1 MCARKSMSW
10 KCGRTIWKQQDDQGT
25 GPEYGMHVAVVVQN
39 PAYRTMQLSAAGY
52 NRHILIAAV
61 TLALLFMLADVAVGV
76 WVAMQGSGHGQ
87 SWWSAIVAEL
97 TAPAVH
103 QIWTRALVAGLFV
116 LFAVYVLYERR
127 RICLQLHYQA
137 NHDTLTGLPNRKAF
151 LEQLDS
157 EVARAHRNNL
167 KFALLFIN
175 LDHFK
180 TVNETLGHDDGDC
193 LLLVAAQRLCFVP
206 RQSDM
211 LARIGGDEFVLLA
224 RDVHDPVA
232 IPAVAQRLLET
243 LSMPWD
249 INGHPLQ
256 VTASIGITVFP
267 DDGADAQTLLRH
279 VDIAT
284 HHAKARGRNCYQFY
298 AHEMNE
304 RAVARV
310 HLESHLR
317 LALERDEFELHY
329 QPQVDLNTF
338 RVVGAEALI
347 RWRDA
352 QGNPIPPMQFI
363 PLAEET
369 GLIVPIGEWVL
380 RTACAQAVAWQ
391 KLGLPPLCIAVNVSG
406 RQLRQDDF
414 VSVVRSALRDTGLE
428 PRWLE
433 IEITESLL
441 MENLEESIGK
451 LKELRALGV
460 QVAIDDFGTG
470 YSSMNYLHRLP
481 IDRLKID
488 RSFIQNITQNG
499 DDPVVARAIIA
510 LGHALGLSIVGE
522 GVETEV
528 QSGFLRDQLCQTVQ
542 GFLYSRPLSVGQFEA
557 HLVNPPVHTQSKDIR
572 PALH

>member
-1 MCARKSMSW
+1 MAYLLQIVLKIWRPSM
-10 KCGRTIWKQQDDQGT
+10 QAFLT
-25 GPEYGMHVAVVVQN
+25 GK
-39 PAYRTMQLSAAGY
+39 
-52 NRHILIAAV
+52 NRHLLAIAV
-61 TLALLFMLADVAVGV
+61 SLALLFTLADVAVHV
-76 WVAMQGSGHGQ
+76 WLDVSGAVTARP
-87 SWWSAIVAEL
+87 WWSVVLVEL
-97 TAPAVH
+97 TAPGAH
-103 QIWTRALVAGLFV
+103 ELWTRMLGGGLFV
-116 LFAVYVLYERR
+116 LFVAYVLYERR
-127 RICLQLHYQA
+127 RSGLQLHYQA
-137 NHDTLTGLPNRKAF
+137 NHDALTGLPNRKAF

-157 EVARAHRNNL
+157 EVARAHRNHQ

-175 LDHFK
+175 LDNFK
-180 TVNETLGHDDGDC
+180 AVNDTLGHEDGDC

-224 RDVHDPVA
+224 RDVQDPVA
-232 IPAVAQRLLET
+232 ISAVAQRLLEA

-249 INGHPLQ
+249 INGHPLH

-267 DDGADAQTLLRH
+267 GDGADAQTLLRH

-284 HHAKARGRNCYQFY
+284 HHAKGRGRNCYQFY
-298 AHEMNE
+298 APEMNE

-310 HLESHLR
+310 HLESRLR
-317 LALERDEFELHY
+317 QALERGEFELHY

-338 RVVGAEALI
+338 RVIGAEALI

-352 QGNPIPPMQFI
+352 QGNPIAPMQFI

-391 KLGLPPLCIAVNVSG
+391 RLGLPPLCMGVNVSG

-414 VSVVRSALRDTGLE
+414 VSVVRAALRDTGLE

-433 IEITESLL
+433 LEITESLL
-441 MENLEESIGK
+441 MEKLEESIGK

-510 LGHALGLSIVGE
+510 LGHALGLSIVAE

-542 GFLYSRPLSVGQFEA
+542 GFLYSRPLTVGQFEA
-557 HLVNPPVHTQSKDIR
+557 HLANPPAHTQVKDIR

>member
-1 MCARKSMSW
+1 MRLGPKNQELGT
-10 KCGRTIWKQQDDQGT
+10 CGIDSGT
-25 GPEYGMHVAVVVQN
+25 GSPVACLLQIVLKTWHPGMHAS
-39 PAYRTMQLSAAGY
+39 PSGT

-61 TLALLFMLADVAVGV
+61 TLALVFMLADVAVHAWLDV
-76 WVAMQGSGHGQ
+76 SGAGTERP
-87 SWWSAIVAEL
+87 WWSVLHMEL
-97 TAPAVH
+97 TAPSAGAM
-103 QIWTRALVAGLFV
+103 WTRMLVAGLFI
-116 LFAVYVLYERR
+116 LFVAYVLYERR
-127 RICLQLHYQA
+127 RTDLELHYQA
-137 NHDTLTGLPNRKAF
+137 NHDALTGLPNRKAF

-157 EVARAHRNNL
+157 EVARASRNHQ

-180 TVNETLGHDDGDC
+180 VVNDTLGHDDGDC
-193 LLLVAAQRLCFVP
+193 LLLVAAQHLSFVP
-206 RQSDM
+206 RQSDL

-232 IPAVAQRLLET
+232 ISAVAQRLLET
-243 LSMPWD
+243 MSMPWD

-256 VTASIGITVFP
+256 VTASVGITVFP

-284 HHAKARGRNCYQFY
+284 HHAKAKGRNRYQFY

-310 HLESHLR
+310 HLESRLR
-317 LALERDEFELHY
+317 QALEHDEFELHY
-329 QPQVDLNTF
+329 QPQVDLSTY
-338 RVVGAEALI
+338 RVIGAEALI

-369 GLIVPIGEWVL
+369 GLIIPIGEWVL

-391 KLGLPPLCIAVNVSG
+391 KLGLPPLCIGVNVSG

-414 VSVVRSALRDTGLE
+414 VAVVHAALRDTGLE

-451 LKELRALGV
+451 LKELRTLGV
-460 QVAIDDFGTG
+460 QIAIDDFGTG

-488 RSFIQNITQNG
+488 RSFIQGITQTG

-510 LGHALGLSIVGE
+510 LGHALGLSIVAE
-522 GVETEV
+522 GVETEM
-528 QSGFLRDQLCQTVQ
+528 QSGFLRDQHCQTVQ
-542 GFLYSRPLSVGQFEA
+542 GFLYSRPLSVGQFET
-557 HLVNPPVHTQSKDIR
+557 HLADRPVHTSVEDIR

>member
-1 MCARKSMSW
+1 M
-10 KCGRTIWKQQDDQGT
+10 
-25 GPEYGMHVAVVVQN
+25 
-39 PAYRTMQLSAAGY
+39 MQTFSSGK
-52 NRHILIAAV
+52 NHHIFIAAI
-61 TLALLFMLADVAVGV
+61 TLALLFLLADVVVHAWPVV
-76 WVAMQGSGHGQ
+76 SGSGDAQ
-87 SWWSAIVAEL
+87 PFWSVILAEL
-97 TAPAVH
+97 TAPGGREL
-103 QIWTRALVAGLFV
+103 WTRALVVGLFA
-116 LFAVYVLYERR
+116 LFGAYVLYERR
-127 RICLQLHYQA
+127 RTNRQLHFQA
-137 NHDTLTGLPNRKAF
+137 SHDSLTALPNRRAF
-151 LEQLDS
+151 IEQLDR
-157 EVARAHRNNL
+157 EVVRACRNNQ
-167 KFALLFIN
+167 KFALLCVN

-180 TVNETLGHDDGDC
+180 VVNDTLGHDDGDC

-211 LARIGGDEFVLLA
+211 LARIGGDEFVLLV

-232 IPAVAQRLLET
+232 ISAVAQRLLET
-243 LSMPWD
+243 MSMPWD

-256 VTASIGITVFP
+256 VTASVGITVFP
-267 DDGADAQTLLRH
+267 DDGLDAQMLLRH

-284 HHAKARGRNCYQFY
+284 HHAKANGRNCYQFY
-298 AHEMNE
+298 ANEMNE
-304 RAVARV
+304 RAVARA
-310 HLESHLR
+310 HLESRLR
-317 LALERDEFELHY
+317 QALERDEFELHF
-329 QPQVDLNTF
+329 QPQYDLNTF
-338 RVVGAEALI
+338 RVIGAEALI

-352 QGNPIPPMQFI
+352 QGNPIQPMDFI

-406 RQLRQDDF
+406 RQLRRDDF
-414 VSVVRSALRDTGLE
+414 VTVVRSVLRDTGLE
-428 PRWLE
+428 PHWLE

-441 MENLEESIGK
+441 MENLEASIGK

-510 LGHALGLSIVGE
+510 LGHALGLSIVAE
-522 GVETEV
+522 GVETET
-528 QSGFLRDQLCQTVQ
+528 QSMFLRDQLCQTVQ
-542 GFLYSRPLSVGQFEA
+542 GFLYSHPLSAGEFVT
-557 HLVNPPVHTQSKDIR
+557 HLTKPPLPTLINEIR
-572 PALH
+572 SALH

>member
-1 MCARKSMSW
+1 
-10 KCGRTIWKQQDDQGT
+10 
-25 GPEYGMHVAVVVQN
+25 MHSFSIGN
-39 PAYRTMQLSAAGY
+39 
-52 NRHILIAAV
+52 NRHTLIAAIC
-61 TLALLFMLADVAVGV
+61 LALLLMLADVAVHTWLV
-76 WVAMQGSGHGQ
+76 VSGAGDTRPL
-87 SWWSAIVAEL
+87 WSVFLAEL
-97 TAPAVH
+97 TAPGGREL
-103 QIWTRALVAGLFV
+103 WTRALVVGLFA
-116 LFAVYVLYERR
+116 LCGAYVFYERR
-127 RICLQLHYQA
+127 RTNRELQFQA
-137 NHDTLTGLPNRKAF
+137 SHDSLTALPNRRAF
-151 LEQLDS
+151 LEQLDN
-157 EVARAHRNNL
+157 EVVRACRNNQ
-167 KFALLFIN
+167 KFALLCVN

-180 TVNETLGHDDGDC
+180 AVNDTLGHDDGDC

-206 RQSDM
+206 RQSDI
-211 LARIGGDEFVLLA
+211 LARIGGDEFVLLV

-232 IPAVAQRLLET
+232 ISAVAQRLLET
-243 LSMPWD
+243 MSMPWD

-267 DDGADAQTLLRH
+267 DDGLDGQLLLSH

-284 HHAKARGRNCYQFY
+284 HHAKAMGRNCYQFY
-298 AHEMNE
+298 ADEMNE

-310 HLESHLR
+310 HLESRLR
-317 LALERDEFELHY
+317 QALERDEFELHY
-329 QPQVDLNTF
+329 QPQIDLNTF
-338 RVVGAEALI
+338 GVIGAEALI

-352 QGNPIPPMQFI
+352 QGNLIQPMEFI

-391 KLGLPPLCIAVNVSG
+391 KRGLPPVCIAVNVSG

-414 VSVVRSALRDTGLE
+414 VAVVRTALRDAGLE

-433 IEITESLL
+433 IEITESVL
-441 MENLEESIGK
+441 MEKLEESIAK

-510 LGHALGLSIVGE
+510 LGHALGLSIVAE
-522 GVETEV
+522 GVETET
-528 QSGFLRDQLCQTVQ
+528 QSVFLRDQLCQTVQ
-542 GFLYSRPLSVGQFEA
+542 GFLYSHPLTVGQFET
-557 HLVNPPVHTQSKDIR
+557 HLAKPPLPLPIKDIR
-572 PALH
+572 SALH

>member
-1 MCARKSMSW
+1 MQAFS
-10 KCGRTIWKQQDDQGT
+10 T
-25 GPEYGMHVAVVVQN
+25 GN
-39 PAYRTMQLSAAGY
+39 
-52 NRHILIAAV
+52 NRHLLTAAV
-61 TLALLFMLADVAVGV
+61 TLALLFTLADVAVHV
-76 WVAMQGSGHGQ
+76 WLDVSGAVPER
-87 SWWSAIVAEL
+87 SWWSVLLMEL
-97 TAPAVH
+97 TAPGAREL
-103 QIWTRALVAGLFV
+103 WTRALGAGLFV
-116 LFAVYVLYERR
+116 LFVAYVLYERR
-127 RICLQLHYQA
+127 RTDLQLHYQA
-137 NHDTLTGLPNRKAF
+137 SHDSLTGLPNRKAF
-151 LEQLDS
+151 LEQLAS
-157 EVARAHRNNL
+157 EVARAQRNNQ
-167 KFALLFIN
+167 KFALLVIN
-175 LDHFK
+175 LDNFK
-180 TVNETLGHDDGDC
+180 AVNDTLGHDDGDR

-224 RDVHDPVA
+224 RDVHDPIA
-232 IPAVAQRLLET
+232 IMAVAERLLEAM
-243 LSMPWD
+243 SMPWD

-256 VTASIGITVFP
+256 VTASIGIAVFP

-284 HHAKARGRNCYQFY
+284 HHAKAGGRNCYQFF
-298 AHEMNE
+298 AHDMNE

-310 HLESHLR
+310 HLESRLR
-317 LALERDEFELHY
+317 RALERGEFELHY

-338 RVVGAEALI
+338 RVIGAEALI

-391 KLGLPPLCIAVNVSG
+391 QLGLPPMCIAVNVSG
-406 RQLRQDDF
+406 RQLRQNDF
-414 VSVVRSALRDTGLE
+414 VAVVRSALRDTGLE

-433 IEITESLL
+433 LEITESLL
-441 MENLEESIGK
+441 MEKLEESIGK

-460 QVAIDDFGTG
+460 RIAIDDFGTG

-510 LGHALGLSIVGE
+510 LGHALGLSIVAE

-542 GFLYSRPLSVGQFEA
+542 GFLYSRPLTVGQFEA
-557 HLVNPPVHTQSKDIR
+557 HLATPPVHTPVVDIR

>member
-1 MCARKSMSW
+1 MQSFS
-10 KCGRTIWKQQDDQGT
+10 T
-25 GPEYGMHVAVVVQN
+25 GN
-39 PAYRTMQLSAAGY
+39 
-52 NRHILIAAV
+52 NRHILTAAV
-61 TLALLFMLADVAVGV
+61 ALALLFTLADVVVHTWLDASSAVTERP
-76 WVAMQGSGHGQ
+76 
-87 SWWSAIVAEL
+87 WWSVLLMEL
-97 TAPAVH
+97 TAPGVREL
-103 QIWTRALVAGLFV
+103 WTRALGAGLFV
-116 LFAVYVLYERR
+116 LFVAYVLYERR
-127 RICLQLHYQA
+127 RTDLQFHNQA
-137 NHDTLTGLPNRKAF
+137 SLDSLTGLPNRKAF

-157 EVARAHRNNL
+157 EVARAHRNNQ

-175 LDHFK
+175 LDNFK
-180 TVNETLGHDDGDC
+180 AVNETLGHNDGDC

-224 RDVHDPVA
+224 RDVHDSVA
-232 IPAVAQRLLET
+232 IMAMAERLLEAM
-243 LSMPWD
+243 SMPWD

-284 HHAKARGRNCYQFY
+284 HHAKTGGRNRFQFF

-310 HLESHLR
+310 HLESRLR
-317 LALERDEFELHY
+317 QALERGEFELHY

-352 QGNPIPPMQFI
+352 QGNPVPPMQFI
-363 PLAEET
+363 PLAEES

-391 KLGLPPLCIAVNVSG
+391 QLGLPPMCIGVNVSG
-406 RQLRQDDF
+406 RQLRQNDF
-414 VSVVRSALRDTGLE
+414 VAVVRSALRDTGLD

-441 MENLEESIGK
+441 MEKLEESIGK

-460 QVAIDDFGTG
+460 RVAIDDFGTG

-488 RSFIQNITQNG
+488 RSFIQSITQNG

-510 LGHALGLSIVGE
+510 LGHALGLSIVAE
-522 GVETEV
+522 GVETEA

-542 GFLYSRPLSVGQFEA
+542 GYLYSRPLSVGQFEA
-557 HLVNPPVHTQSKDIR
+557 YLANPPVHTPVKDIR

>member
-1 MCARKSMSW
+1 MHAFS
-10 KCGRTIWKQQDDQGT
+10 T
-25 GPEYGMHVAVVVQN
+25 GN
-39 PAYRTMQLSAAGY
+39 
-52 NRHILIAAV
+52 NRHLLTAAV
-61 TLALLFMLADVAVGV
+61 TLALLFTLADVAVHA
-76 WVAMQGSGHGQ
+76 WLDASGAVTEQ
-87 SWWSAIVAEL
+87 PWWSVLLVEL
-97 TAPAVH
+97 TAPGAREL
-103 QIWTRALVAGLFV
+103 WTRALGAGLFV
-116 LFAVYVLYERR
+116 LFVAYVLYERR
-127 RICLQLHYQA
+127 RTDLQLHYQA
-137 NHDTLTGLPNRKAF
+137 SHDSLTGLPNRKAF
-151 LEQLDS
+151 LEQLDG
-157 EVARAHRNNL
+157 EVARAHRNHQ

-175 LDHFK
+175 LDNFK
-180 TVNETLGHDDGDC
+180 AVNETLGHDDGDC
-193 LLLVAAQRLCFVP
+193 LLMVAAQRLCFVP
-206 RQSDM
+206 RQSDL

-224 RDVHDPVA
+224 RDVRDPVA
-232 IPAVAQRLLET
+232 IMAMAERLLEAM
-243 LSMPWD
+243 SMPWD

-284 HHAKARGRNCYQFY
+284 HHAKSGGRNCFQFF

-310 HLESHLR
+310 HLESRLR
-317 LALERDEFELHY
+317 QALERGEFELHY
-329 QPQVDLNTF
+329 QPQLDLNTF
-338 RVVGAEALI
+338 RVIGAEALI

-363 PLAEET
+363 PLAEES

-391 KLGLPPLCIAVNVSG
+391 QLGLPPMCIGVNVSG
-406 RQLRQDDF
+406 RQLRQNDF
-414 VSVVRSALRDTGLE
+414 VAVVRSALCDTGLE

-441 MENLEESIGK
+441 MEKLEESIGK
-451 LKELRALGV
+451 LQELRALGV

-488 RSFIQNITQNG
+488 RSFIQSITQNG

-510 LGHALGLSIVGE
+510 LGHALGLSIVAE

-542 GFLYSRPLSVGQFEA
+542 GFLYSRPLTVGQFEA
-557 HLVNPPVHTQSKDIR
+557 HLANPPVHTPVKEIR

>member
-1 MCARKSMSW
+1 MPTSS
-10 KCGRTIWKQQDDQGT
+10 T
-25 GPEYGMHVAVVVQN
+25 GHN
-39 PAYRTMQLSAAGY
+39 H
-52 NRHILIAAV
+52 HIPIAAIF
-61 TLALLFMLADVAVGV
+61 LALIFMLTDVSVDAWMEVLGPG
-76 WVAMQGSGHGQ
+76 QGK
-87 SWWSAIVAEL
+87 SWWSAFVAAL
-97 TAPAVH
+97 TAPSVH
-103 QIWTRALVAGLFV
+103 QIWMRALVAGLFV
-116 LFAVYVLYERR
+116 LFAIYVLYERR
-127 RICLQLHYQA
+127 RVYLEFTHLA
-137 NHDTLTGLPNRKAF
+137 NHDSLTGLPNRAVF
-151 LEQLDS
+151 LEQLAN
-157 EVARAHRNNL
+157 EVVESRRSNQ
-167 KFALLFIN
+167 KFAMLFIN
-175 LDHFK
+175 LDNFK
-180 TVNETLGHDDGDC
+180 AVNETLGHDDGDC

-211 LARIGGDEFVLLA
+211 LARIGGDEFALLA
-224 RDVHDPVA
+224 RNVNDPIA
-232 IPAVAQRLLET
+232 IMAVAERLLEAM
-243 LSMPWD
+243 SMPWD

-284 HHAKARGRNCYQFY
+284 HHAKTGGRNCYQFF

-310 HLESHLR
+310 HLESRLR
-317 LALERDEFELHY
+317 QALERGEFELHY

-338 RVVGAEALI
+338 RVIGAEALI

-352 QGNPIPPMQFI
+352 EGNPMAPMQFI
-363 PLAEET
+363 PLAEEC

-414 VSVVRSALRDTGLE
+414 VAVVCSAMLDTGLD

-441 MENLEESIGK
+441 MEEFEESIGK
-451 LKELRALGV
+451 LKKLRTLGV

-510 LGHALGLSIVGE
+510 LGHALGLSIVAE

-542 GFLYSRPLSVGQFEA
+542 GFLYSRPLTVGQFEA
-557 HLVNPPVHTQSKDIR
+557 LLASPPVHTQVKDIQ
-572 PALH
+572 PAFH

>member
-1 MCARKSMSW
+1 MSY
-10 KCGRTIWKQQDDQGT
+10 GRGRL
-25 GPEYGMHVAVVVQN
+25 G
-39 PAYRTMQLSAAGY
+39 
-52 NRHILIAAV
+52 
-61 TLALLFMLADVAVGV
+61 
-76 WVAMQGSGHGQ
+76 
-87 SWWSAIVAEL
+87 
-97 TAPAVH
+97 
-103 QIWTRALVAGLFV
+103 AGLFV
-116 LFAVYVLYERR
+116 LFVAYVLYERR
-127 RICLQLHYQA
+127 RTDLQLHYQA
-137 NHDTLTGLPNRKAF
+137 NHDSLTGLPNRKAF
-151 LEQLDS
+151 LEQLDG
-157 EVARAHRNNL
+157 EVARARRNNQ

-175 LDHFK
+175 LDNFK
-180 TVNETLGHDDGDC
+180 AVNETLGHDDGDC
-193 LLLVAAQRLCFVP
+193 LLMVAAQRLCFVP
-206 RQSDM
+206 RQSDL

-232 IPAVAQRLLET
+232 IMAMAERLLEAM
-243 LSMPWD
+243 SMPWD

-284 HHAKARGRNCYQFY
+284 HHAKAGGRNCFQFF
-298 AHEMNE
+298 AREMNE

-310 HLESHLR
+310 HLESRLR
-317 LALERDEFELHY
+317 QALERGEFELHY

-338 RVVGAEALI
+338 RVIGAEALI

-363 PLAEET
+363 PLAEES

-391 KLGLPPLCIAVNVSG
+391 QLGLPPMCMGVNVSG

-414 VSVVRSALRDTGLE
+414 VAVVRSALRDTGLD

-441 MENLEESIGK
+441 MEKLEESIGK
-451 LKELRALGV
+451 LQELRTLGV

-488 RSFIQNITQNG
+488 RSFIQSITQNG

-510 LGHALGLSIVGE
+510 LGHALGLSVVAE

-542 GFLYSRPLSVGQFEA
+542 GFLYSRPLTVAQFEA
-557 HLVNPPVHTQSKDIR
+557 HLANPPVHTQVKDIR